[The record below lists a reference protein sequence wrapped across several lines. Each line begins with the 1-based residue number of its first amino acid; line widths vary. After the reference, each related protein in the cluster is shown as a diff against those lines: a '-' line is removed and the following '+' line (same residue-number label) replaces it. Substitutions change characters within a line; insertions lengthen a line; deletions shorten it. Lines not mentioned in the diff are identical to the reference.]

1 MSYGMGMGMVRGHA
15 RPLHPFRRRRRSATA
30 PFICRPRAVPASPL
44 AWNDNVLTRASVV
57 FVAQG
62 MGGMGMGGMGMGGMG
77 MRGGMVR
84 RSPRTAPP
92 NKGREARGL

>member
-1 MSYGMGMGMVRGHA
+1 MSYGMGMGMVRRHA
-15 RPLHPFRRRRRSATA
+15 RPLHPFHRRRRSVPA

-62 MGGMGMGGMGMGGMG
+62 GMGMGGGMMGGMG

-84 RSPRTAPP
+84 LSPRTVPL

>member
-15 RPLHPFRRRRRSATA
+15 CPLHPFHRRRRSATA

-62 MGGMGMGGMGMGGMG
+62 MGGMGMGGMGM
-77 MRGGMVR
+77 RGGMVR